1 MRTYKLTLE
10 EAVGMELADKVRES
24 TLIGTEHMEDI
35 ELTEP
40 AYQWVGIGQQF
51 NAIHEAIRAEHDSL
65 NE

>member
-1 MRTYKLTLE
+1 
-10 EAVGMELADKVRES
+10 MELADKVRES

-51 NAIHEAIRAEHDSL
+51 NAIHEAIRAEQDSL